1 MQKSISCSQ
10 KVAWKIAIIYIL
22 STVVYIFITDSILSK
37 FNILDTLWISIGK
50 AVFFTFVT
58 GFLLYKLILGN
69 MKSLEDREQ
78 QLNTLIDHMPDF
90 VNFKDGEG
98 NWIKANKFAIQ
109 LFNLENI
116 QYKGRRDSELE
127 NFTNVSR
134 EKLISCENS
143 DEKVWKDGKL
153 IRYEE
158 VIPVSNEDHKI
169 FDTIKVP
176 IFHTNGQRKG
186 LIVIGRDITD
196 KKKIEQ
202 RLKDNEQLYRSLVE
216 NNTDAIIN
224 LDLNFNILSVNEA
237 TEKITGYCKEEL
249 IKKPFSDLVDKKDQ
263 TKVTENFIDAS
274 KGKTSR
280 IEMSGI
286 HKKRHSILLDIKS
299 EPLRINEKLV
309 GIFTVV
315 RDITAAKEKEELIR
329 KSEKLSV
336 VGELACAVAHE
347 VRNPLTALKG
357 FVQLLQ
363 YKNINN
369 EDKDKHYYDIMLTE
383 IERINLIV
391 SEFMMLSR
399 PQAITYQN
407 KNVVSLLVD
416 VITLLETIAIM
427 KNIEVTRE
435 FESNISLV
443 KCEGNQIKQVFI
455 NIFKNAIEA
464 VPTNGKIHIKV
475 KKWKNSRICISF
487 SDNGNGIPND
497 LIGRLGEPFY
507 TTKEKGTGL
516 GLMVCYKIIEEHGG
530 RINIKSEMSQGTT
543 VDIIFPISL
552 DE

>member
-37 FNILDTLWISIGK
+37 LNILDTIWISMGK
-50 AVFFTFVT
+50 ASFFTIVT
-58 GFLLYKLILGN
+58 GFLLYKLIEGN
-69 MKSLEDREQ
+69 MKILEDREQ

-116 QYKGRRDSELE
+116 QFKGKRDSELE

-158 VIPVSNEDHKI
+158 VIPISNEDYKI

-224 LDLNFNILSVNEA
+224 LDLNFKILSVNEA

-249 IKKPFSDLVDKKDQ
+249 VKKSFRDLVDKEDQ
-263 TKVTENFIDAS
+263 TKVTENFIGAS
-274 KGKTSR
+274 KGNTSR

-286 HKKRHSILLDIKS
+286 HKKGHSILLDVKS
-299 EPLRINEKLV
+299 EPIRINEKLV
-309 GIFTVV
+309 GVFAVV

-347 VRNPLTALKG
+347 VRNPLTSLKG
-357 FVQLLQ
+357 FIQLLQ

-369 EDKDKHYYDIMLTE
+369 EDQDKHYYDIMLTE
-383 IERINLIV
+383 IERINSIV

-435 FESNISLV
+435 FESTISLV

-464 VPTNGKIHIKV
+464 VPNNGKIHIKV
-475 KKWKNSRICISF
+475 EKWKNNRICISF
-487 SDNGNGIPND
+487 SDNGNGVPND

-530 RINIKSEMSQGTT
+530 RINIKSEMNQGTT
-543 VDIIFPISL
+543 VDIIFPISI

>member
-10 KVAWKIAIIYIL
+10 KIAWKIAIIYIL

-37 FNILDTLWISIGK
+37 LNILDTIWISMGK
-50 AVFFTFVT
+50 ASFFTIVT
-58 GFLLYKLILGN
+58 GFLLYKLIERN
-69 MKSLEDREQ
+69 MKILEDREQ

-109 LFNLENI
+109 LFNLESI
-116 QYKGRRDSELE
+116 QFKGKRDSELE

-158 VIPVSNEDHKI
+158 VIPISNEEYKI

-249 IKKPFSDLVDKKDQ
+249 VKKPFRDLVDKEDQ
-263 TKVTENFIDAS
+263 TKVTENFIGAS

-286 HKKRHSILLDIKS
+286 HKKGHSILLDVKS
-299 EPLRINEKLV
+299 ETIRINEKSV
-309 GIFTVV
+309 GIFAVV

-347 VRNPLTALKG
+347 VRNPLTSLKG
-357 FVQLLQ
+357 FIQLLQ

-369 EDKDKHYYDIMLTE
+369 EDQDKHYYDIMLTE

-464 VPTNGKIHIKV
+464 VPNNGKIHIKV
-475 KKWKNSRICISF
+475 EKWKNNRICISF

-530 RINIKSEMSQGTT
+530 RINIKSEMNQGTT
-543 VDIIFPISL
+543 VDIIFPISI

>member
-37 FNILDTLWISIGK
+37 LNILDTLWISIGK

-78 QLNTLIDHMPDF
+78 QLNTLIEHMPDF

-116 QYKGRRDSELE
+116 QYKGKRDSELE

-158 VIPVSNEDHKI
+158 VIPVSNEDYKI

-224 LDLNFNILSVNEA
+224 LDLNFNILSANEA

-249 IKKPFSDLVDKKDQ
+249 IKKTFSDLVDKKDQ
-263 TKVTENFIDAS
+263 TKVTENFINAS

-280 IEMSGI
+280 TEMSGI
-286 HKKRHSILLDIKS
+286 HKKGHSILLGIKS

-369 EDKDKHYYDIMLTE
+369 EDKHYYDIMLTE

-530 RINIKSEMSQGTT
+530 RINIKSEMNQGTT
-543 VDIIFPISL
+543 VDIIFPISI

>member
-1 MQKSISCSQ
+1 
-10 KVAWKIAIIYIL
+10 
-22 STVVYIFITDSILSK
+22 
-37 FNILDTLWISIGK
+37 
-50 AVFFTFVT
+50 
-58 GFLLYKLILGN
+58 
-69 MKSLEDREQ
+69 
-78 QLNTLIDHMPDF
+78 
-90 VNFKDGEG
+90 
-98 NWIKANKFAIQ
+98 
-109 LFNLENI
+109 
-116 QYKGRRDSELE
+116 
-127 NFTNVSR
+127 
-134 EKLISCENS
+134 
-143 DEKVWKDGKL
+143 GKL

-158 VIPVSNEDHKI
+158 VIPISNEEYKI

-249 IKKPFSDLVDKKDQ
+249 VKKPFRDLVDKEDQ
-263 TKVTENFIDAS
+263 TKVTENFIGAS

-286 HKKRHSILLDIKS
+286 HKKGHSILLDVKS
-299 EPLRINEKLV
+299 EPIRINEKLV
-309 GIFTVV
+309 GIFAVV
-315 RDITAAKEKEELIR
+315 RDITAVKEKEELIR

-347 VRNPLTALKG
+347 VRNPLTSLKG
-357 FVQLLQ
+357 FIQLLQ

-369 EDKDKHYYDIMLTE
+369 EDQDKHYYDIMLTE

-464 VPTNGKIHIKV
+464 VPNNGKIHIKV
-475 KKWKNSRICISF
+475 EKWKNNRICISF

-530 RINIKSEMSQGTT
+530 RINIKSEMNQGTT
-543 VDIIFPISL
+543 VDIIFPISI

>member
-37 FNILDTLWISIGK
+37 LNILDTLWISIGK

-116 QYKGRRDSELE
+116 QYKGKRDSELE

-158 VIPVSNEDHKI
+158 LIPVSNEGHKI

-249 IKKPFSDLVDKKDQ
+249 IKKPFSDLIDKKDQ
-263 TKVTENFIDAS
+263 TKVTKNFIDAS

-286 HKKRHSILLDIKS
+286 HKKGHSILLDIKS

-464 VPTNGKIHIKV
+464 VPNNGKIHIKV
-475 KKWKNSRICISF
+475 EKWKNNRICISF

-530 RINIKSEMSQGTT
+530 RINIKSEMNQGTT
-543 VDIIFPISL
+543 VDIIFPISI

>member
-37 FNILDTLWISIGK
+37 LNILDTIWISMGK
-50 AVFFTFVT
+50 ASFFTIVT
-58 GFLLYKLILGN
+58 GCLLYKLIEGN
-69 MKSLEDREQ
+69 MKILEDREQ

-109 LFNLENI
+109 LFNLESI
-116 QYKGRRDSELE
+116 QFKGKRDSELE

-158 VIPVSNEDHKI
+158 VIPISNEEYKI

-249 IKKPFSDLVDKKDQ
+249 VKKPFRDLVDKEDQ
-263 TKVTENFIDAS
+263 TKVTENFIGAS

-286 HKKRHSILLDIKS
+286 HKKGHSILLDVKS
-299 EPLRINEKLV
+299 EPIRINEKLV
-309 GIFTVV
+309 GIFAVV
-315 RDITAAKEKEELIR
+315 RDITAVKEKEELIR

-347 VRNPLTALKG
+347 VRNPLTSLKG
-357 FVQLLQ
+357 FIQLLQ

-369 EDKDKHYYDIMLTE
+369 EDQDKHYYDIMLTE

-464 VPTNGKIHIKV
+464 VPNNGKIHIKV
-475 KKWKNSRICISF
+475 EKWKNNRICISF

-530 RINIKSEMSQGTT
+530 RINIKSEMNQGTT
-543 VDIIFPISL
+543 VDIIFPISI

>member
-10 KVAWKIAIIYIL
+10 KIAWKIAIIYIL

-37 FNILDTLWISIGK
+37 LNILDTIWISMGK
-50 AVFFTFVT
+50 ASFFTIVT
-58 GFLLYKLILGN
+58 GFLLYKLIERN
-69 MKSLEDREQ
+69 MKILEDREQ

-109 LFNLENI
+109 LFNLESI
-116 QYKGRRDSELE
+116 QFKGKRDSELE

-158 VIPVSNEDHKI
+158 VIPISNEEYKI

-249 IKKPFSDLVDKKDQ
+249 VKKPFRDLVDKEDQ
-263 TKVTENFIDAS
+263 TKVTENFIGAS

-286 HKKRHSILLDIKS
+286 HKKGHSILLDVKS
-299 EPLRINEKLV
+299 EPIRINEKSV
-309 GIFTVV
+309 GIFAVV

-347 VRNPLTALKG
+347 VRNPLTSLKG
-357 FVQLLQ
+357 FIQLLQ

-369 EDKDKHYYDIMLTE
+369 EDQDKHYYDIMLTE

-407 KNVVSLLVD
+407 KNVVSLLVE

-464 VPTNGKIHIKV
+464 VPNNGKIHIKV
-475 KKWKNSRICISF
+475 EKWKNNRICISF

-530 RINIKSEMSQGTT
+530 RINIKSEMNQGTT
-543 VDIIFPISL
+543 VDIIFPISI

>member
-37 FNILDTLWISIGK
+37 LNILDTIWISMGK
-50 AVFFTFVT
+50 ASFFTIVT
-58 GFLLYKLILGN
+58 GFLLYKLIEGN
-69 MKSLEDREQ
+69 MKILEDREQ

-109 LFNLENI
+109 LFNLESI
-116 QYKGRRDSELE
+116 QFKGKRDSELE

-158 VIPVSNEDHKI
+158 VIPISNEEYKV

-249 IKKPFSDLVDKKDQ
+249 VKKPFRDLVDKEDQ
-263 TKVTENFIDAS
+263 TKVTENFIGAS

-286 HKKRHSILLDIKS
+286 HKKGHSILLDVKS
-299 EPLRINEKLV
+299 EPIRINEKLV
-309 GIFTVV
+309 GIFAVV
-315 RDITAAKEKEELIR
+315 RDITAVKEKEELIR

-347 VRNPLTALKG
+347 VRNPLTSLKG
-357 FVQLLQ
+357 FIQLLQ

-369 EDKDKHYYDIMLTE
+369 EDQDKHYYDIMLTE

-464 VPTNGKIHIKV
+464 VPNNGKIHIKV
-475 KKWKNSRICISF
+475 EKWKNNRIC
-487 SDNGNGIPND
+487 
-497 LIGRLGEPFY
+497 
-507 TTKEKGTGL
+507 
-516 GLMVCYKIIEEHGG
+516 
-530 RINIKSEMSQGTT
+530 
-543 VDIIFPISL
+543 
-552 DE
+552 